1 MSRVWSYPWTL
12 AAEGLETSLADLAD
26 RGVDTVSVATQYH
39 SVRSFQPRV
48 PADPFD
54 AYAGGCYFSPDP
66 ERFAGTPIDP
76 IENDVPGLDDPLGDV
91 VDAADDLGLDVASW
105 TVCLHN
111 TRLGAE
117 NPGYR
122 VEDAFGTPHDVA
134 LCPSHPAVRE
144 YFAAV
149 VENVVD
155 YGVSSVELEAVGY
168 PDVCHSHGLGW
179 GHEKRQALASDAN
192 RRLLS
197 QCFCEACRKRAREWG
212 LDVDRARDVVRSLL
226 RDALAEPVDDPPSLA
241 DLADEHRA
249 VDRLLAFRADTVET
263 FVARLAA
270 AAGSTTV
277 NTYVLDPAAMA
288 ATGVR
293 LADVEDHLD
302 RVTAICYVDEPAAA
316 RERLRAVGER
326 VALPVDAGISLD
338 PDLVGSEA
346 DFRALVDAAL
356 DETDGEVSAYHHG
369 LVTEAQLDWIERV
382 LG

>member
-1 MSRVWSYPWTL
+1 MSMIQALHSFFDPNEDDSPESSTE
-12 AAEGLETSLADLAD
+12 AAKRSEQRPDTTQDSDPPESA
-26 RGVDTVSVATQYH
+26 GVDSEGSGRADQDRAIGQGEVATDGGATAAANTAE
-39 SVRSFQPRV
+39 RSPQV
-48 PADPFD
+48 
-54 AYAGGCYFSPDP
+54 
-66 ERFAGTPIDP
+66 E
-76 IENDVPGLDDPLGDV
+76 EV
-91 VDAADDLGLDVASW
+91 AAQ
-105 TVCLHN
+105 
-111 TRLGAE
+111 
-117 NPGYR
+117 
-122 VEDAFGTPHDVA
+122 VEQLTD
-134 LCPSHPAVRE
+134 
-144 YFAAV
+144 V

-197 QCFCEACRKRAREWG
+197 QCFCEACRERAREWG